1 MINIVVATHGDLSES
16 LLHCAYMIAGGSGL
30 PGIYSLCMREGKGVD
45 EYLADAQAII
55 DKAPSKDFI
64 LLVDLMS
71 ASPCNF
77 TLSAFRN
84 CNYRMITGVN
94 LAMLIEIIDNRDDM
108 TLDELWEYGRSITI
122 CSGCFKQSDFFI
134 SSRNPKYFCSS
145 IRNLQRAVNRQILT
159 RFTLY
164 GSSAEQILCI

>member
-1 MINIVVATHGDLSES
+1 MVKIQLHAYLPFSAVERNGQTMINIVVATHGDLSES

-77 TLSAFRN
+77 TLSG
-84 CNYRMITGVN
+84 I
-94 LAMLIEIIDNRDDM
+94 
-108 TLDELWEYGRSITI
+108 
-122 CSGCFKQSDFFI
+122 
-134 SSRNPKYFCSS
+134 P
-145 IRNLQRAVNRQILT
+145 
-159 RFTLY
+159 
-164 GSSAEQILCI
+164 

>member
-94 LAMLIEIIDNRDDM
+94 LATLIEIIDNRDDM
-108 TLDELWEYGRSITI
+108 TLDELWEYGRSSAI
-122 CSGCFKQSDFFI
+122 D
-134 SSRNPKYFCSS
+134 S
-145 IRNLQRAVNRQILT
+145 IQKVYLAN
-159 RFTLY
+159 
-164 GSSAEQILCI
+164 E